1 MIPFNPLQTET
12 EQKLVFSICDCALI
26 AIATAAKAL
35 EDLRHEIIEQH
46 LDENEWL
53 QWLRV

>member
-35 EDLRHEIIEQH
+35 KDLRHEIIEQH

-53 QWLRV
+53 Q